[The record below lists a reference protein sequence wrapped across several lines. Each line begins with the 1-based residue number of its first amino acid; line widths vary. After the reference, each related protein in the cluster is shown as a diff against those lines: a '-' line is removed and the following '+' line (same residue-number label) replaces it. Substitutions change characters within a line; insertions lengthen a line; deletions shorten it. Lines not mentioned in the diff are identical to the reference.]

1 VRKVSIL
8 LMVLVASIALT
19 VVACT
24 KSDNSSSGS
33 NSAANTAAT
42 TAATAAAAVATAAAN
57 AGNMANNAANSMSNA
72 AHSAGNTMSNAAGGM
87 KHVVAAVTLPIPL
100 SKLPSATVG
109 AGNVAAGAKVFS
121 ANCESCHGAGGK
133 NGTVGPSL
141 AGIGIKAGQVAYM
154 VQNPTGVDKDSG
166 MPKLPL
172 SATDVANVS
181 AYVASLK

>member
-1 VRKVSIL
+1 VRKVSVL
-8 LMVLVASIALT
+8 LMVLVASIAMT
-19 VVACT
+19 AACS
-24 KSDNSSSGS
+24 KSDNQSSSS
-33 NSAANTAAT
+33 NTAANTAAT
-42 TAATAAAAVATAAAN
+42 AAATAGAMANNAANSAATAAAN
-57 AGNMANNAANSMSNA
+57 AGNSMSSA
-72 AHSAGNTMSNAAGGM
+72 AAGM
-87 KHVVAAVTLPIPL
+87 KHMVAAVTLPIPL
-100 SKLPSATVG
+100 AKLPSATVAKG
-109 AGNVAAGAKVFS
+109 DVAAGAKVFS

-172 SATDVANVS
+172 SATDVANVA

>member
-42 TAATAAAAVATAAAN
+42 TAAAVATAAAN

>member
-1 VRKVSIL
+1 MRKVSVL
-8 LMVLVASIALT
+8 LMVLVASIAMT
-19 VVACT
+19 AACS
-24 KSDNSSSGS
+24 KSDNQSSSS

-42 TAATAAAAVATAAAN
+42 AAATAGAMANNAANSVATAAAN
-57 AGNMANNAANSMSNA
+57 AGNMAKNAGNSMSSA
-72 AHSAGNTMSNAAGGM
+72 AAGM
-87 KHVVAAVTLPIPL
+87 KHMVAAVTLPIPL
-100 SKLPSATVG
+100 AKLPSATVAKG
-109 AGNVAAGAKVFS
+109 DVAAGAKVFS

-172 SATDVANVS
+172 SVTDVANVA

>member
-1 VRKVSIL
+1 MRKVSIL

-42 TAATAAAAVATAAAN
+42 TAAAVATAAAN